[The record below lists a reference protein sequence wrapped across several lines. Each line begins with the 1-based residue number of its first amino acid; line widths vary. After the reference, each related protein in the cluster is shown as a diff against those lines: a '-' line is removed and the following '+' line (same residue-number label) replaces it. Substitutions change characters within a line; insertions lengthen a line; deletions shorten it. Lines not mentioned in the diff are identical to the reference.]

1 MLCLLD
7 AFDNVLI
14 QPFMPNRSVIAFNV
28 SILLQFA
35 WLDMLDCDV
44 VLFSPLQQ
52 LAANVFRSV
61 INPNAFWSTPPLD
74 DPVQAPDNP
83 LSWQCE
89 YQDLRDYSRPER
101 SKAGTPSHRQDCQP

>member
-14 QPFMPNRSVIAFNV
+14 QPFMPNRSVIALNIRIV
-28 SILLQFA
+28 LRLSR
-35 WLDMLDCDV
+35 LDMLDRDV

-52 LAANVFRSV
+52 LAANVLRSV

-74 DPVQAPDNP
+74 DPVQASDNP
-83 LSWQCE
+83 LS
-89 YQDLRDYSRPER
+89 
-101 SKAGTPSHRQDCQP
+101 RQ